1 MNKFK
6 VRLLTLFVDTISLAQ
21 RKQVV
26 FENGTTGKL
35 FPINWFWGFRSIH
48 EGLLIS
54 KGKY

>member
-54 KGKY
+54 KG